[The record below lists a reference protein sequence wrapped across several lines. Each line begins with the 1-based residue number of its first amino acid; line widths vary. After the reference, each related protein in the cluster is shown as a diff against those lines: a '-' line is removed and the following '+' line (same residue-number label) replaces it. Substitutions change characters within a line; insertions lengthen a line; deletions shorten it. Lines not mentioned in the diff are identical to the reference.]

1 MLPLFFLLIIACELR
16 FCQISIALVRR
27 LRLRVNVPD
36 DKAIYQES
44 FGDLSTLAIYTDI
57 SSNDCR
63 VSFDKYVRVVRL
75 DSGIPDD
82 KMQ

>member
-1 MLPLFFLLIIACELR
+1 M
-16 FCQISIALVRR
+16 
-27 LRLRVNVPD
+27 RVNVPD